1 MINHHIIKLQKQS
14 CKTTFKNNKL
24 GKLNILLCL
33 CVCVF
38 SRNYTYL
45 LFGPKAMHNPSIK
58 LHIKSFHVFKAKNV
72 IVSLIASRK
81 IIIYTNVK
89 SQVKLAINT
98 KPNVQVFFLSTFILF
113 FLLHSNWLSYISIS
127 YHKSPHFICCFFSVF
142 FAFSNIVLYCQYL
155 MEIILLYLF
164 KLNIECR

>member
-1 MINHHIIKLQKQS
+1 M
-14 CKTTFKNNKL
+14 
-24 GKLNILLCL
+24 

-72 IVSLIASRK
+72 IVSLIVSRK

-98 KPNVQVFFLSTFILF
+98 KPNVQVFFSFNNLYYFFYYIQIDCHIFQYLITNHLILF
-113 FLLHSNWLSYISIS
+113 VD
-127 YHKSPHFICCFFSVF
+127 FFSVF